1 MNPLYS
7 IGDDANKHTNPSK
20 AVNSD
25 QPKTSVFESTLD
37 LSRAVFK
44 TQAFGQYEP
53 FEVIDVVAKDV
64 IPLATSH
71 NVRSLPT
78 NAPQLNPLKLSKDFF
93 FVPMQAILPR
103 TWEYIFRQPSQGDDV
118 PEDAMCHFSFQFID
132 SWFTHIRTNVTSSS
146 TTSLNISY
154 LWLALS
160 LECILSRGSL
170 VNMLGKTF
178 DRDFDSFM
186 DEVLSL
192 DYVMRFQ
199 ISSGTSSVVR
209 TYATAPVNGIVGSV
223 VIQRSRFFDL
233 VRHYPESVVTLSFLD
248 GTSSSSTSSALLGI
262 YRKYIKLGLFGSTTF
277 GNVPL
282 DTTNP
287 EDVSTI
293 ASGHDIRRVLSYQ
306 VACAQFYTRGNIDSV
321 YNAQLWRDN
330 LFSLYQ
336 QLSPG
341 LTPAFMSVNGVLLE
355 YDVCSQHYFDI
366 IDTVL
371 VDNYPPAPAAVPKS
385 KSQLIYEYLQYLF
398 GVRPAL
404 IFGDYFTD
412 SRTQPL
418 ATDDYNL
425 PEANISVF
433 DINKSLVLQR
443 FRNTVV
449 KLKNSFT
456 DYLRS
461 VFSSMPSPDYHFPK
475 YIRGYEATIS
485 GNEVAG
491 TTPENNGQ
499 LVQNFVTGG
508 SDEVVEVQI
517 DMPGVI
523 LGISYFTV
531 PPLYMN
537 YQERFWLHQSR
548 HDDYNPMLQYLGD
561 QKVYSLELNRPSD
574 LVSDSFAYNSRYS
587 EYKQR
592 YGVVSGAVGT
602 SKLPGWVFVLD
613 DKENPVR
620 KDILHMNSRFV
631 RFLPSDYDQMF
642 PALSGSS
649 LGNRFHF
656 IVMYN
661 NQCVA
666 SRNMLVNPQTLL

>member
-37 LSRAVFK
+37 LSRACFK

-78 NAPQLNPLKLSKDFF
+78 NAPQLNPLKLNKDFF

-118 PEDAMCHFSFQFID
+118 PADAMCCFDFSIVN
-132 SWFTHIRTNVTSSS
+132 SWFRHLNSRLLSSPAP
-146 TTSLNISY
+146 TTLSISY
-154 LWLALS
+154 VFLALTMES
-160 LECILSRGSL
+160 ILSRGSL

-178 DRDFDSFM
+178 DRDFDAFI
-186 DEVLSL
+186 DEVLNL
-192 DYVMRFQ
+192 DYVMSF
-199 ISSGTSSVVR
+199 ITENSEPS
-209 TYATAPVNGIVGSV
+209 YATRKYSTTNFTNA
-223 VIQRSRFFDL
+223 QRIDRDRFFDL
-233 VRHYPESVVTLSFLD
+233 IRHYPESVLTISFIES
-248 GTSSSSTSSALLGI
+248 GNSVSSSSKLLDI
-262 YRKYIKLGLFGSTTF
+262 FVKYLNSGLFNTTSFDIVPTEIADSSDPSSST
-277 GNVPL
+277 L
-282 DTTNP
+282 
-287 EDVSTI
+287 
-293 ASGHDIRRVLSYQ
+293 GHDIRRVLAYQ
-306 VACAQFYTRGNIDSV
+306 ISCAQFYTRGNIDAI

-330 LFSLYQ
+330 LFALYKLIVPSLDP
-336 QLSPG
+336 SFI
-341 LTPAFMSVNGVLLE
+341 TVNGTLLE
-355 YDVCSQHYFDI
+355 YDVLSKHYFDS
-366 IDTVL
+366 VL
-371 VDNYPPAPAAVPKS
+371 TKLKTYTPASATALTLADS
-385 KSQLIYEYLQYLF
+385 KNMFLFFQYIF
-398 GVRPAL
+398 GIRPAL

-425 PEANISVF
+425 PDANISVF
-433 DINKSLVLQR
+433 DVNKSLVLQR

-456 DYLRS
+456 DYLKS
-461 VFSSMPSPDYHFPK
+461 VFNSLPSPDYHFPK

-491 TTPENNGQ
+491 TTPENNGH

-508 SDEVVEVQI
+508 SDEVVEVEI
-517 DMPGVI
+517 DMPGII
-523 LGISYFTV
+523 LGISYFTI

-561 QKVYSLELNRPSD
+561 QKVFSLELNRFGD
-574 LVSDSFAYNSRYS
+574 IASDSFAYNTRYA

-592 YGVVSGAVGT
+592 YGVVSGAIGT
-602 SKLPGWVFVLD
+602 DKLPGWVFVLD
-613 DKENPVR
+613 DKEDPIR
-620 KDILHMNSRFV
+620 KDITHMNSRFV

-642 PALSGSS
+642 PALSGYS
-649 LGNRFHF
+649 LAHKFHF

-661 NQCVA
+661 NQCVT

>member
-37 LSRAVFK
+37 LSRACFK

-64 IPLATSH
+64 VPLATSH

-78 NAPQLNPLKLSKDFF
+78 NAPQLNPLKLNKDFF

-118 PEDAMCHFSFQFID
+118 PEDAMCHFSFSFVD
-132 SWFTHIRTNVTSSS
+132 SWFTHIISRTQNSSVTS
-146 TTSLNISY
+146 LGISY

-160 LECILSRGSL
+160 LETILSRGSL

-178 DRDFDSFM
+178 NRDFDAFI
-186 DEVLSL
+186 DDVLSL
-192 DYVMRFQ
+192 DYVMTFETL
-199 ISSGTSSVVR
+199 SEDVTTNR
-209 TYATAPVNGIVGSV
+209 TYSTARLTGSKST
-223 VIQRSRFFDL
+223 ILSRSRFFDL
-233 VRHYPESVVTLSFLD
+233 IRHYPESIKEISFID
-248 GTSSSSTSSALLGI
+248 SGAKSSTSTALRDI
-262 YRKYIKLGLFGSTTF
+262 YTRYIGLNLFNPTNFGKVPIDTTDPEAVGGSTF
-277 GNVPL
+277 
-282 DTTNP
+282 
-287 EDVSTI
+287 
-293 ASGHDIRRVLSYQ
+293 GHDIRRVIAYQ
-306 VACAQFYTRGNIDSV
+306 VACSQFYTRGNIDSL

-330 LFSLYQ
+330 LFSLFQ
-336 QLSPG
+336 QFKPELSPE
-341 LTPAFMSVNGVLLE
+341 FMTINGVLLE

-366 IDTVL
+366 INAEL
-371 VDNYPPAPAAVPKS
+371 VNNYPPTSSAPAGS
-385 KSQLIYEYLQYLF
+385 NSQLIYEYLEYLF
-398 GVRPAL
+398 GLRTTL

-425 PEANISVF
+425 PDSNISVF
-433 DINKSLVLQR
+433 DVNKSLVLQR
-443 FRNTVV
+443 FANTVV
-449 KLKNSFT
+449 KLKNSFK

-461 VFSSMPSPDYHFPK
+461 VFNALPSPDYHFPK
-475 YIRGYEATIS
+475 YIRGYESTIS

-508 SDEVVEVQI
+508 SDEVVEVEI

-523 LGISYFTV
+523 LGISYFTI

-561 QKVYSLELNRPSD
+561 QKIYSLELNRSGSIH
-574 LVSDSFAYNSRYS
+574 SDSFAYNTRYA

-613 DKENPVR
+613 DKNDPVR
-620 KDILHMNSRFV
+620 RDIDHMNSRFV

-642 PALSGSS
+642 PQLSGLS

>member
-37 LSRAVFK
+37 LSRACFK
-44 TQAFGQYEP
+44 TQTFGQYEP
-53 FEVIDVVAKDV
+53 FEVIDVVPKDV
-64 IPLATSH
+64 VPLATSH
-71 NVRSLPT
+71 NVRSMPT

-118 PEDAMCHFSFQFID
+118 PDDAMCHFDFSFISD
-132 SWFTHIRTNVTSSS
+132 LFTHLRTVSNGTAPLTIQYVY
-146 TTSLNISY
+146 I
-154 LWLALS
+154 ALV
-160 LECILSRGSL
+160 LETLLSRGSL
-170 VNMLGKTF
+170 LNMLGKTF
-178 DRDFDSFM
+178 ERDIDSFL
-186 DEVLSL
+186 DDVYAL
-192 DYVMRFQ
+192 DYVMSYRHEK
-199 ISSGTSSVVR
+199 SNMR
-209 TYATAPVNGIVGSV
+209 TFSTAPYSGST
-223 VIQRSRFFDL
+223 VIERNKFFDL
-233 VRHYPESVVTLSFLD
+233 LHFRPERITNLRFLKS
-248 GTSSSSTSSALLGI
+248 GTA
-262 YRKYIKLGLFGSTTF
+262 STTSTDLLSVF
-277 GNVPL
+277 KKAFNNGMFAITSFHIVPVEP
-282 DTTNP
+282 TNP
-287 EDVSTI
+287 DDTGVTTT
-293 ASGHDIRRVLSYQ
+293 GHDIRRVLAYQ
-306 VACAQFYTRGNIDSV
+306 IACAQFYTRGNIDSI
-321 YNAQLWRDN
+321 YNAQLYRDN
-330 LFSLYQ
+330 AFALYR
-336 QLSPG
+336 LIDDSI
-341 LTPAFMSVNGVLLE
+341 TPEFMTINGALLE
-355 YDVCSQHYFDI
+355 YDVFSARYFKRMTDEFI
-366 IDTVL
+366 
-371 VDNYPPAPAAVPKS
+371 KS
-385 KSQLIYEYLQYLF
+385 IPSSDVVSTYWDKIYLLIEYLF
-398 GVRPAL
+398 GLRPAL

-425 PEANISVF
+425 PDSAISVF
-433 DINKSLVLQR
+433 DVNKSLVLQR

-456 DYLRS
+456 DYLKS
-461 VFSSMPSPDYHFPK
+461 VFNSMPSPDYHFPK
-475 YIRGYEATIS
+475 YIRGYEAIIS

-491 TTPENNGQ
+491 TTPTNNGH

-508 SDEVVEVQI
+508 SDEVVEVEI

-561 QKVYSLELNRPSD
+561 QKIFALELNKRGP
-574 LVSDSFAYNSRYS
+574 VTPIGITETFAYNTRYA

-592 YGVVSGAVGT
+592 FGIASGCVGT
-602 SKLPGWVFVLD
+602 PKLPGWVVVLD
-613 DKENPVR
+613 DKLDPLRSSYTHLSSE
-620 KDILHMNSRFV
+620 FV
-631 RFLPSDYDQMF
+631 RYLPSDYDQMF
-642 PALSGSS
+642 PGLSGCT
-649 LGNRFHF
+649 LATRFHF

-661 NQCVA
+661 NQCVT

>member
-37 LSRAVFK
+37 LSRACFK

-78 NAPQLNPLKLSKDFF
+78 NAPQLNPLKLNKDFF

-118 PEDAMCHFSFQFID
+118 PDDAMCHFSFLFID
-132 SWFTHIRTNVTSSS
+132 SWFTHISQYVAKS
-146 TTSLNISY
+146 TTTSVGINY
-154 LWLALS
+154 LWFALS
-160 LECILSRGSL
+160 METILSRGSL

-178 DRDFDSFM
+178 NRDFDAFV

-192 DYVMRFQ
+192 DYVMTFETL
-199 ISSGTSSVVR
+199 SEDVSTNLTYSTSAYPGGKVLE
-209 TYATAPVNGIVGSV
+209 
-223 VIQRSRFFDL
+223 RSRFFDL
-233 VRHYPESVVTLSFLD
+233 VRHYPESVKSLSFIVEGAKSD
-248 GTSSSSTSSALLGI
+248 TSPQLRDIYVKYLG
-262 YRKYIKLGLFGSTTF
+262 KSVFTPTNFGK
-277 GNVPL
+277 VPI

-287 EDVSTI
+287 DAVGGTT
-293 ASGHDIRRVLSYQ
+293 SGHDIRRVLAYQ
-306 VACAQFYTRGNIDSV
+306 VVCSQFYTRGNIDSI

-330 LFSLYQ
+330 LFSLFK
-336 QLSPG
+336 LLDPSISPD
-341 LTPAFMSVNGVLLE
+341 FMTVNGTLLE
-355 YDVCSQHYFDI
+355 YDICSQHYFDLI
-366 IDTVL
+366 NTVL
-371 VDNYPPAPAAVPKS
+371 INNYPPTSAPAGNKS
-385 KSQLIYEYLQYLF
+385 RLIYEYLQYIF
-398 GVRPAL
+398 GLRTTL

-425 PEANISVF
+425 PDANISVF
-433 DINKSLVLQR
+433 DVNKSLVLQR

-456 DYLRS
+456 DYLKS
-461 VFSSMPSPDYHFPK
+461 VFNSLPSPDYHFPK

-508 SDEVVEVQI
+508 SDEVVEVEI
-517 DMPGVI
+517 DMPGII
-523 LGISYFTV
+523 LGISYFTI

-561 QKVYSLELNRPSD
+561 QKVYSLELNRSGSSH
-574 LVSDSFAYNSRYS
+574 SDSFAYNSRYA

-613 DKENPVR
+613 DKHDPVR
-620 KDILHMNSRFV
+620 KDIDHMNSRFI

-642 PALSGSS
+642 PTLSGLS

>member
-37 LSRAVFK
+37 LSRACFK

-78 NAPQLNPLKLSKDFF
+78 NAPQLNPLKLNKDFF

-118 PEDAMCHFSFQFID
+118 PDDAMCHFSFQFINT
-132 SWFTHIRTNVTSSS
+132 WFTHIKTRLSVDNTSVTNV
-146 TTSLNISY
+146 NIAY
-154 LWLALS
+154 LYLALS
-160 LECILSRGSL
+160 LELILSRGSL

-178 DRDFDSFM
+178 DRDFDAFL
-186 DEVLSL
+186 DEVYNL
-192 DYVMRFQ
+192 DYQFTFA
-199 ISSGTSSVVR
+199 SSGADNIYSTVVSTTPRSKVIPR
-209 TYATAPVNGIVGSV
+209 T
-223 VIQRSRFFDL
+223 QFFDL
-233 VRHYPESVVTLSFLD
+233 LRHYPESISSLSFLSN
-248 GTSSSSTSSALLGI
+248 GSSTNNSAALLGI
-262 YRKYIKLGLFGSTTF
+262 YRKYISLGLFDATNF
-277 GNVPL
+277 DAVPL
-282 DTTNP
+282 EVTNP
-287 EDVSTI
+287 EELSPLKY
-293 ASGHDIRRVLSYQ
+293 GHDIRRVLAYQ
-306 VACAQFYTRGNIDSV
+306 VCCSQFYTRGNIDAI
-321 YNAQLWRDN
+321 YNAQLYRDN
-330 LFSLYQ
+330 LFALMRT
-336 QLSPG
+336 LSPT
-341 LTPAFMSVNGVLLE
+341 LQPQFMTINGVLLE
-355 YDVCSQHYFDI
+355 YDICSNRYFSACTNALTNI
-366 IDTVL
+366 F
-371 VDNYPPAPAAVPKS
+371 PPNGNISPAADFSRKGY
-385 KSQLIYEYLQYLF
+385 LFLQYIF
-398 GVRPAL
+398 GIRPAL
-404 IFGDYFTD
+404 VFGDYFTD

-425 PEANISVF
+425 PEQNISVF

-443 FRNTVV
+443 FANTVV
-449 KLKNSFT
+449 KLKNSFK

-461 VFSSMPSPDYHFPK
+461 VFNSLPSPDYHFPK

-491 TTPENNGQ
+491 TTPENNGH

-508 SDEVVEVQI
+508 SDEVVEVEI

-561 QKVYSLELNRPSD
+561 QKVYSLELNRPST
-574 LVSDSFAYNSRYS
+574 SIQDSFAYNTRYA

-592 YGVVSGAVGT
+592 YGVVSGAIGT
-602 SKLPGWVFVLD
+602 AKLPGWVFVLD
-613 DKENPVR
+613 SKEDPVR
-620 KDILHMNSRFV
+620 KDILHMDSRFV

-642 PALSGSS
+642 PGLSGLS

-661 NQCVA
+661 NQCVS

>member
-37 LSRAVFK
+37 LSRACFK
-44 TQAFGQYEP
+44 TQSFGQYEP

-78 NAPQLNPLKLSKDFF
+78 NAPQLNPLKLNKDFF

-103 TWEYIFRQPSQGDDV
+103 TWEYIFRQPSQGDDI
-118 PEDAMCHFSFQFID
+118 PDDAMCHFSFEFVNT
-132 SWFTHIRTNVTSSS
+132 WFTHIRNIVTPSS
-146 TTSLNISY
+146 TTSLSIAY

-160 LECILSRGSL
+160 LESILSRGSL

-192 DYVMRFQ
+192 DYVMRFRV
-199 ISSGTSSVVR
+199 SSGTSATIHVY
-209 TYATAPVNGIVGSV
+209 TTAPVSGITGSI
-223 VIQRSRFFDL
+223 VIQRARFFDL
-233 VRHYPESVVTLSFLD
+233 VRHYPESIASISFIQN
-248 GTSSSSTSSALLGI
+248 SSSSNTSSDLLNI
-262 YRKYIKLGLFGSTTF
+262 YRKYIDLRLFVDTGF
-277 GNVPL
+277 GRVPL
-282 DTTNP
+282 DTSDP
-287 EDVSTI
+287 EDISRI
-293 ASGHDIRRVLSYQ
+293 ASGHDIRRVLAYQ
-306 VACAQFYTRGNIDSV
+306 IACAQFYTRGNIDSI

-341 LTPAFMSVNGVLLE
+341 MSPDFMTVNGVLLE
-355 YDVCSQHYFDI
+355 YDICSRHYFETI
-366 IDTVL
+366 NNIL
-371 VDNYPPAPAAVPKS
+371 ASSYPPTGDLKPN
-385 KSQLIYEYLQYLF
+385 SQLIYEYLQYLF
-398 GVRPAL
+398 GIRSTL

-425 PEANISVF
+425 PESNISVF
-433 DINKSLVLQR
+433 DVNKSLVLQR

-456 DYLRS
+456 DYLKS
-461 VFSSMPSPDYHFPK
+461 VFNSMPSPDYHFPK

-491 TTPENNGQ
+491 TTPDNVGE

-523 LGISYFTV
+523 LGISYFTI

-561 QKVYSLELNRPSD
+561 QKVFSLELNRSGD
-574 LVSDSFAYNSRYS
+574 LSSDSFAYNSRYA

-613 DKENPVR
+613 DKEDPVR

-642 PALSGSS
+642 PELSGSS